1 VTHTLDHARTIES
14 VSFTHQSRG
23 GRHFDRY
30 VYGTLAAVFALIVF
44 SGFARTYYLKLFFA
58 TPPLPSLIVHAHSII
73 MTAWV
78 VLFLVQVTLIST
90 RRVRVHQRLGYAG
103 IGLALLIIVLGI
115 WTALRAA
122 KHGSISTPVGFSQP
136 TFLIVPLGD
145 IVLFTLF
152 FGMAVYFRRN
162 AARHKGLMF
171 LTAVN
176 FLPPAMGRLTFALV
190 KEHPVFFGA
199 GVPVG
204 LALACLGVHTWRYRR
219 LDRVLLAAVIVL
231 IVSFPGRIAVI
242 STPAWARASAWLAG
256 LVD

>member
-1 VTHTLDHARTIES
+1 M
-14 VSFTHQSRG
+14 
-23 GRHFDRY
+23 Y
-30 VYGTLAAVFALIVF
+30 WTLAAIFALIVF
-44 SGFARTYYLKLFFA
+44 SGFARTYYLKFFFA
-58 TPPLPSLIVHAHSII
+58 TPPLPSLIVHAHGIV

-78 VLFLVQVTLIST
+78 ALFLVQVTLVST
-90 RRVRVHQRLGYAG
+90 RRVHAHQRLGYGG

-122 KHGSISTPVGFSQP
+122 KHGSTATPVGFSQP

-145 IVLFTLF
+145 ILLFMLF

-190 KEHPVFFGA
+190 KEHPVLFGA
-199 GVPVG
+199 GLPVG
-204 LALACLGVHTWRYRR
+204 LALTCLGIHTWRYRR

-231 IVSFPGRIAVI
+231 IVSFPGRLALI
-242 STPAWARASAWLAG
+242 STPAWATASAWLAG